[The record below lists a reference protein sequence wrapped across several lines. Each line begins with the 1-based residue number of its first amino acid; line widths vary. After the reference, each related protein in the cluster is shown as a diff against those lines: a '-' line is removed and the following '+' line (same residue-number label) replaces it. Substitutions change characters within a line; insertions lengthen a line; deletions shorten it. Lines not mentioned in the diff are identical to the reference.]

1 MLIPLLDLVDV
12 LVVVLDGFTLD
23 LVDFPFGLI
32 NLSVQRY
39 EENAT

>member
-32 NLSVQRY
+32 NLSVQR
-39 EENAT
+39 